1 LILLKSEQRFGRI
14 TNQSIQIKTTKLMMI
29 PLKRLVLMLLCLLV
43 IKQSFSQQNIPLP
56 EHPRPDFERSE
67 WLNLNGNWAFEFD
80 KKDEGEKA
88 QWHKGTKKFTQ
99 TISVPFPWG
108 SPLSG
113 VKDEADIAW
122 YSKKITIKPEWKDK
136 RVFVTIG
143 ASDWKTTVWLDGKE
157 LGSHEGG
164 YTPFSFEL
172 TNLKHGTAQNLVIRV
187 DDKRRDFT
195 LYGKQGYGNARG
207 LWQTIYVEA
216 RGQDFLDA
224 VHFTPDI
231 DKNQVKVTAYLG
243 NSATKDLD
251 IELTINGNQK
261 ITIRETFP
269 KGKTQH
275 SFTVPIPSPR
285 LWTLEDPYLYETN
298 VKLADDEVKSYFGM
312 RKISTVNLPNTNY
325 KYIALN
331 NKPVY
336 MQLALDQSYHPTG
349 FYTFPTDE
357 FMKNEILLARNIG
370 LNGIRTHIKV
380 DVPRKLYWA
389 DKLGVLVMSDLPNF
403 WGEPDKN
410 AQKESEYTLHEMIK
424 RDYNHPAI
432 FSWIVFNETWGLK
445 TKQEVNGKKQSVYL
459 PETQKWVASVY
470 RLAKSLDATRLV
482 EDNSICCG
490 AGHTET
496 DINSWHEYLPGSG
509 WEKHLKEIDEK
520 TFVGSQFHYEKNY
533 TQTDVPNINSECGNV
548 WGYEGSTGDVDW
560 SWDYHRMINTFRK
573 YPKIAGWLYTEHH
586 DVINEWNGYFRFDR
600 SEKETGIGELV
611 DGMAIKD
618 FHSDIYIS
626 AGNEISRSVKPK
638 EEITLPLY
646 LSVMTDKDLG
656 GSLNLKVQMYGY
668 DALGQKKTWGNMTK
682 TVPYQAWLQKELE
695 PIKLTMPD
703 EKSVVIAAFILED
716 NAGNVVH
723 RNFTTFIVE
732 GENPS
737 EMTLLS
743 GKKVKL
749 ISIEPKNFSDARWSK
764 KQWNILDGLKVNGAG
779 SGYFEYKIKI
789 PTDTKF
795 VSASFV
801 AEVSSKQLFAKDK
814 ENSQIKNTDYMLG
827 AKAEPSQNKNAYP
840 MTDTSRYPSAVSVK
854 INGVFAGRYELSN
867 DPADHRGILS
877 WHNQPQDKKLYE
889 AGSYGYRLG
898 VNIPQKALELARTT
912 GELIIRLEVDESL
925 AGGLAIYG
933 DKFGR
938 YPMNP
943 TVVLVVD

>member
-1 LILLKSEQRFGRI
+1 MILLKSKQHFRLLI
-14 TNQSIQIKTTKLMMI
+14 KQSIQFKTIKIMMTTLKKLG
-29 PLKRLVLMLLCLLV
+29 LMLVCLLV
-43 IKQSFSQQNIPLP
+43 FQQSFSQENIPLP

-80 KKDEGEKA
+80 KKDEGQKA
-88 QWHKGTKKFTQ
+88 QWQKGTKKFTK

-122 YSKKITIKPEWKDK
+122 YSKKITVKPEWKNK

-216 RGQDFLDA
+216 RGQNFLDA

-251 IELTINGNQK
+251 LELTIGGNQK
-261 ITIRETFP
+261 ILIREIFP

-275 SFTVPIPSPR
+275 SFIVPILTPR

-445 TKQEVNGKKQSVYL
+445 TKQEVDGKKQSIYL

-520 TFVGSQFHYEKNY
+520 TYVGSQFHYEKGY

-600 SEKETGIGELV
+600 SEKETGVGELV
-611 DGMAIKD
+611 EGMAIKD

-638 EEITLPLY
+638 EEISLPLY

-656 GSLNLKVQMYGY
+656 KSLNLKVQMYGY
-668 DALGQKKTWGNMTK
+668 DALGQKKSWGNITK
-682 TVPYQAWLQKELE
+682 TIPYQAWLQKELE

-703 EKSVVIAAFILED
+703 EKSVVIAAMILED

-732 GENPS
+732 GKVPS

-743 GKKVKL
+743 GKKAKL
-749 ISIEPKNFSDARWSK
+749 ISIEPKNFSDTRWSK

-795 VSASFV
+795 ESASFV

-827 AKAEPSQNKNAYP
+827 AIAEPSQNKNAYP

-854 INGVFAGRYELSN
+854 INGVFAGRYDLSN

-912 GELIIRLEVDESL
+912 GELIIRLEVDETL

-943 TVVLVVD
+943 TVVLVE

>member
-1 LILLKSEQRFGRI
+1 MILLKSEQRFGRI
-14 TNQSIQIKTTKLMMI
+14 TNQSIQIKTTKLMTI
-29 PLKRLVLMLLCLLV
+29 PFKRLVLMLLCLLV

-113 VKDEADIAW
+113 IKDEADIAW

-275 SFTVPIPSPR
+275 SFIVPIPSPR

>member
-1 LILLKSEQRFGRI
+1 
-14 TNQSIQIKTTKLMMI
+14 M
-29 PLKRLVLMLLCLLV
+29 
-43 IKQSFSQQNIPLP
+43 
-56 EHPRPDFERSE
+56 
-67 WLNLNGNWAFEFD
+67 
-80 KKDEGEKA
+80 
-88 QWHKGTKKFTQ
+88 
-99 TISVPFPWG
+99 
-108 SPLSG
+108 
-113 VKDEADIAW
+113 
-122 YSKKITIKPEWKDK
+122 
-136 RVFVTIG
+136 
-143 ASDWKTTVWLDGKE
+143 
-157 LGSHEGG
+157 GSHEGG

-216 RGQDFLDA
+216 RGQNFLDA

-243 NSATKDLD
+243 NPAITDLAL
-251 IELTINGNQK
+251 ELTIGGNQK
-261 ITIRETFP
+261 ISIRETFP

-275 SFTVPIPSPR
+275 SFIVSISSPR
-285 LWTLEDPYLYETN
+285 LWTLEDPYLYEIN
-298 VKLADDEVKSYFGM
+298 AKLADDEVKSYFGM

-432 FSWIVFNETWGLK
+432 FSWITFNETWGLK

-520 TFVGSQFHYEKNY
+520 TFVGSQFHYEKGY

-600 SEKETGIGELV
+600 SEKETGVGEIV
-611 DGMAIKD
+611 EGMSIKD

-638 EEITLPLY
+638 EEVSVPLY

-656 GSLNLKVQMYGY
+656 KSLNLKVQMYGY

-682 TVPYQAWLQKELE
+682 TIPYQAWIQKEIE

-703 EKSVVIAAFILED
+703 EKSVVIAALILED

-732 GENPS
+732 GITPS

-743 GKKVKL
+743 GKKAKL
-749 ISIEPKNFSDARWSK
+749 VSIEPKNFSDARWSK

-795 VSASFV
+795 GTASFV
-801 AEVSSKQLFAKDK
+801 AEVASKQLFAKDK
-814 ENSQIKNTDYMLG
+814 ENSQIKDTDYMLG

-854 INGVFAGRYELSN
+854 INGVFAGRYDLPN

-912 GELIIRLEVDESL
+912 GEFIIRLEVDESI

-943 TVVLVVD
+943 TVILVME

>member
-1 LILLKSEQRFGRI
+1 
-14 TNQSIQIKTTKLMMI
+14 MMT
-29 PLKRLVLMLLCLLV
+29 PLKRLMLTLFCLLV

-80 KKDEGEKA
+80 KNDVGEKA
-88 QWHKGTKKFTQ
+88 QWQKGIKKFTQ

-122 YSKKITIKPEWKDK
+122 YSKKITIKPEWKGK

-143 ASDWKTTVWLDGKE
+143 ASDWKTTVWLDGRE

-172 TNLKHGTAQNLVIRV
+172 ANLKYGSAQNLVIKV

-216 RGQDFLDA
+216 RGQNFLDA

-243 NSATKDLD
+243 NSASKDLD
-251 IELTINGNQK
+251 LELTINGNQK
-261 ITIRETFP
+261 ISIRETFP

-349 FYTFPTDE
+349 FYAFPTDE

-520 TFVGSQFHYEKNY
+520 TFVGSQFHYESGTPPEGY

-600 SEKETGIGELV
+600 SEKETGVGELV
-611 DGMAIKD
+611 DGMSIKD

-656 GSLNLKVQMYGY
+656 KNLNLKVQMYGY

-703 EKSVVIAAFILED
+703 EKSVVIAALILED

-732 GENPS
+732 GKTPS

-743 GKKVKL
+743 GKKAKL

-789 PTDTKF
+789 PIDTKF
-795 VSASFV
+795 ESATFV

-854 INGVFAGRYELSN
+854 INGIFVGRYDLSN

-898 VNIPQKALELARTT
+898 VNIPQKALELARST

-943 TVVLVVD
+943 TVILVTQTVENP

>member
-43 IKQSFSQQNIPLP
+43 IKQSLSQQNIPLP

-261 ITIRETFP
+261 ITIRETLP

-789 PTDTKF
+789 PTDKKF

-898 VNIPQKALELARTT
+898 VNIPQKALELARST

>member
-1 LILLKSEQRFGRI
+1 MILLKSEQRFGRI

-349 FYTFPTDE
+349 FYTFQTDE

>member
-216 RGQDFLDA
+216 RGQNFLDA
-224 VHFTPDI
+224 VHFTSDI

-275 SFTVPIPSPR
+275 SFIVPIPSPR

>member
-1 LILLKSEQRFGRI
+1 MILLKSEQRFGRI
-14 TNQSIQIKTTKLMMI
+14 TNQSIQIKTTKLMTI
-29 PLKRLVLMLLCLLV
+29 PFKRLVLMLLCLLV

-216 RGQDFLDA
+216 RGQNFLDA

-275 SFTVPIPSPR
+275 SFIVPIPSPR

>member
-1 LILLKSEQRFGRI
+1 
-14 TNQSIQIKTTKLMMI
+14 
-29 PLKRLVLMLLCLLV
+29 
-43 IKQSFSQQNIPLP
+43 
-56 EHPRPDFERSE
+56 
-67 WLNLNGNWAFEFD
+67 
-80 KKDEGEKA
+80 
-88 QWHKGTKKFTQ
+88 
-99 TISVPFPWG
+99 
-108 SPLSG
+108 
-113 VKDEADIAW
+113 
-122 YSKKITIKPEWKDK
+122 
-136 RVFVTIG
+136 
-143 ASDWKTTVWLDGKE
+143 
-157 LGSHEGG
+157 
-164 YTPFSFEL
+164 
-172 TNLKHGTAQNLVIRV
+172 
-187 DDKRRDFT
+187 
-195 LYGKQGYGNARG
+195 
-207 LWQTIYVEA
+207 
-216 RGQDFLDA
+216 
-224 VHFTPDI
+224 
-231 DKNQVKVTAYLG
+231 
-243 NSATKDLD
+243 
-251 IELTINGNQK
+251 
-261 ITIRETFP
+261 
-269 KGKTQH
+269 
-275 SFTVPIPSPR
+275 
-285 LWTLEDPYLYETN
+285 
-298 VKLADDEVKSYFGM
+298 
-312 RKISTVNLPNTNY
+312 
-325 KYIALN
+325 
-331 NKPVY
+331 
-336 MQLALDQSYHPTG
+336 
-349 FYTFPTDE
+349 
-357 FMKNEILLARNIG
+357 
-370 LNGIRTHIKV
+370 
-380 DVPRKLYWA
+380 
-389 DKLGVLVMSDLPNF
+389 
-403 WGEPDKN
+403 
-410 AQKESEYTLHEMIK
+410 
-424 RDYNHPAI
+424 
-432 FSWIVFNETWGLK
+432 
-445 TKQEVNGKKQSVYL
+445 
-459 PETQKWVASVY
+459 
-470 RLAKSLDATRLV
+470 
-482 EDNSICCG
+482 
-490 AGHTET
+490 
-496 DINSWHEYLPGSG
+496 
-509 WEKHLKEIDEK
+509 
-520 TFVGSQFHYEKNY
+520 
-533 TQTDVPNINSECGNV
+533 
-548 WGYEGSTGDVDW
+548 
-560 SWDYHRMINTFRK
+560 
-573 YPKIAGWLYTEHH
+573 
-586 DVINEWNGYFRFDR
+586 
-600 SEKETGIGELV
+600 
-611 DGMAIKD
+611 
-618 FHSDIYIS
+618 
-626 AGNEISRSVKPK
+626 
-638 EEITLPLY
+638 
-646 LSVMTDKDLG
+646 MTDKDLG

>member
-1 LILLKSEQRFGRI
+1 
-14 TNQSIQIKTTKLMMI
+14 MMT
-29 PLKRLVLMLLCLLV
+29 PLKRLMLTLFCLLV

-80 KKDEGEKA
+80 KNDVGEKA
-88 QWHKGTKKFTQ
+88 QWQKGIKKFTQ

-122 YSKKITIKPEWKDK
+122 YSKKITIKPEWKGK

-143 ASDWKTTVWLDGKE
+143 ASDWKTTVWLDGRE
-157 LGSHEGG
+157 LGSQEGG

-172 TNLKHGTAQNLVIRV
+172 ANLKYGSAQNLVIKV

-216 RGQDFLDA
+216 RGQNFLDA

-243 NSATKDLD
+243 NPASKDLD
-251 IELTINGNQK
+251 LELTINGNQK
-261 ITIRETFP
+261 ISIRETFP

-285 LWTLEDPYLYETN
+285 LWTLEDPYLHETN

-349 FYTFPTDE
+349 FYAFPTDE

-520 TFVGSQFHYEKNY
+520 TFVGSQFHYESGTPPEGY

-600 SEKETGIGELV
+600 SEKETGVGELV
-611 DGMAIKD
+611 DGMSIKD

-656 GSLNLKVQMYGY
+656 KNLNLKVQMYGY

-703 EKSVVIAAFILED
+703 EKSVVIAALILED

-732 GENPS
+732 GKTPS

-743 GKKVKL
+743 GKKAKL

-789 PTDTKF
+789 PIDTKF
-795 VSASFV
+795 ESATFV

-854 INGVFAGRYELSN
+854 INGIFVGRYDLSN

-898 VNIPQKALELARTT
+898 VNIPQKALELARST

-943 TVVLVVD
+943 TVILVTQTVENP